1 MKRFRT
7 PFTMVLLLTLLA
19 ACTSGPQVRSDFD
32 HSANFASYKTF
43 GFVSP
48 LGTDVDGYS
57 TLITQR
63 LKSATQRE
71 MEARGY
77 RYTESDP
84 DLLVNFSARLAKKVQ
99 VDPLASQQIGYYSYR
114 RVGVYR
120 TWPSYAYQN
129 NVDEYTEGTL
139 NIDLVDAKRKQLV
152 WEGVAVGRVT
162 DDKLANPEPAID
174 KAVADIFAKY
184 TYRAAP

>member
-1 MKRFRT
+1 
-7 PFTMVLLLTLLA
+7 
-19 ACTSGPQVRSDFD
+19 
-32 HSANFASYKTF
+32 
-43 GFVSP
+43 
-48 LGTDVDGYS
+48 
-57 TLITQR
+57 
-63 LKSATQRE
+63 

-99 VDPLASQQIGYYSYR
+99 VDPLTSQQIGYYSYR
-114 RVGVYR
+114 RVGVYK

-174 KAVADIFAKY
+174 KAVAEIFTKY